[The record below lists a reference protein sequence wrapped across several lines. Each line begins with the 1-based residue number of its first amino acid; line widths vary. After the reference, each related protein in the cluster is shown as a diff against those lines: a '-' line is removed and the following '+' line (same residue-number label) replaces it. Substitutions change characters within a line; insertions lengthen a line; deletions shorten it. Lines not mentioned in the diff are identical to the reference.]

1 MSSCRTTTFGKQG
14 YVSYSQVCV
23 FGSFSRDAKREKVL
37 FCVEPPS
44 SFFSLKCHLSTI
56 RLLI

>member
-23 FGSFSRDAKREKVL
+23 FGSFSRDAKREKFFFVWSPLLL
-37 FCVEPPS
+37 FS
-44 SFFSLKCHLSTI
+44 H
-56 RLLI
+56 